1 MTTNPFAPTKFQM
14 MIYAMQQDVGEI
26 NEKCEITWKR
36 YSLVMKSV
44 FKGVHLN
51 SFRENMA

>member
-1 MTTNPFAPTKFQM
+1 MTTNPFVPTKFQM

-36 YSLVMKSV
+36 YSLVLKSV